1 MGEEYNQIVASS
13 VKTHEEAMEMVGR
26 LFDAAQPSAVF
37 GEPVTAGDY
46 TVITASEVKVGMGYG
61 FGAGGGEAPEEEDD
75 SQAQTDAGGT
85 GYGSGGGGGGASGG
99 RPVAAIVMG
108 PEGVRVEP
116 IVDVTKLGLA
126 FLTAMGAMLMM
137 GNRMR
142 QLSRKMEGS

>member
-1 MGEEYNQIVASS
+1 MNETYNQIVVNS

-26 LFDAAQPSAVF
+26 LFDAAQPGAVF
-37 GEPVTAGDY
+37 AEPVTVGEH

-61 FGAGGGEAPEEEDD
+61 FGAGGGDAPEEGGESEAEAD
-75 SQAQTDAGGT
+75 SGGT

-99 RPVAAIVMG
+99 RPVAAIVIG

-126 FLTAMGAMLMM
+126 FITALGAMFMM